1 MTDCAASLAHVLWV
15 VYCHRVVFLG
25 AATGIS
31 RSVARITRAL
41 GAGPSATG
49 AADFLADSSSLHESI
64 QEHVDAASRTCLFAS
79 QLTFRLFQ
87 WKK

>member
-1 MTDCAASLAHVLWV
+1 V
-15 VYCHRVVFLG
+15 VYCHRLVFLG

-49 AADFLADSSSLHESI
+49 SADFLAGFE
-64 QEHVDAASRTCLFAS
+64 FAS
-79 QLTFRLFQ
+79 QTHTRNWRCRGQGMFIR
-87 WKK
+87 